1 MVCKEDVVLW
11 FQTLKSYNRIDT
23 IHTLLNMCLPFE
35 LRFLGTCLE
44 EFVRLEGSEL
54 RGIDLRVN
62 NAADLTSE
70 LMACQLTEPTN
81 LYVRRKMALYLS
93 LLRENHCIQEIFNL
107 LTAWGNH
114 EFLKSAEGDPLEEL
128 LLVYIMAALHPKF
141 ESYQRDI
148 CGIIF
153 NKMKSA
159 AGNEDDGTSH
169 QRTMLDVPEMLVSHS
184 KTAVTNTVSNQ
195 PMAGGGGVIGAT
207 GVTNVT
213 AAVAGP
219 AVTKK
224 TFPPSNLPY
233 SIAPTLAEQT
243 PSVNVMSQLGSF
255 EPSTGSQV
263 IIKLP
268 FAE

>member
-11 FQTLKSYNRIDT
+11 FQTLKSYNRIDI

-62 NAADLTSE
+62 NAAELTSE
-70 LMACQLTEPTN
+70 LTACQLTEPTN
-81 LYVRRKMALYLS
+81 RYVRRKMALYLA
-93 LLRENHCIQEIFNL
+93 LLRENHCIQEMFNL

-114 EFLKSAEGDPLEEL
+114 EFLKTAEGDPLEEL
-128 LLVYIMAALHPKF
+128 LLVYMMAALHPKF

-153 NKMKSA
+153 NKIQLA
-159 AGNEDDGTSH
+159 AGEENDGIG
-169 QRTMLDVPEMLVSHS
+169 QQQTMQDVAEMFVPHN
-184 KTAVTNTVSNQ
+184 KAPGTNTSSN
-195 PMAGGGGVIGAT
+195 PLIAGGNYAAT

-213 AAVAGP
+213 TAVG
-219 AVTKK
+219 VTAISAK
-224 TFPPSNLPY
+224 PLPQSNLPY

-263 IIKLP
+263 INYS
-268 FAE
+268 